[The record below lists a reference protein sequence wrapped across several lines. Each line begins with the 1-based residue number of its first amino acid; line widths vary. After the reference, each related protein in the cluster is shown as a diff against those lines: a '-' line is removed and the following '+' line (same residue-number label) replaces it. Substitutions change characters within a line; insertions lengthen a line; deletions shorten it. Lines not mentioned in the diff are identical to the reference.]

1 MYNAINSLSL
11 VSFLSRKVSMPKI
24 TRSSP
29 LITSDTFK
37 PENAKILYIGDHFNN
52 SCFYLINA
60 SYKDKIEKKY
70 VDIGEL
76 HSLDIDFYNCK
87 TQEKLPIYSVKY
99 RKGTNGKPILIAT
112 PATMKFD
119 TSPYG
124 PETEYF
130 VFDDCGNIDNPDAY
144 HSNFNEQEKL
154 YYFNKFTE
162 SQAMREI
169 KSYRNALTQK
179 QTRGN
184 QCIILAQKI
193 KALDYFI
200 RAAENLEGEVLMQ
213 ILTDPYNEIYKSL
226 IKPRPTCINFFN
238 FFSINTSAR
247 SAEETNTYKLLE
259 NLKKHPSYSYLSEV
273 YVDTENSHSQLG
285 L

>member
-1 MYNAINSLSL
+1 
-11 VSFLSRKVSMPKI
+11 MPKN
-24 TRSSP
+24 TRSSS
-29 LITSDTFK
+29 LMSSNTFK
-37 PENAKILYIGDHFNN
+37 PENARILYIGDHLNS
-52 SCFYLINA
+52 SCFYILNV

-70 VDIGEL
+70 VDLGEP

-99 RKGTNGKPILIAT
+99 RKGSNGKPILVAT
-112 PATMKFD
+112 PAIMKFD
-119 TSPYG
+119 TSPYSS
-124 PETEYF
+124 ETEYF
-130 VFDDCGNIDNPDAY
+130 VFNDGRIIDNPEAY

-154 YYFNKFTE
+154 YYFNKFIE

-179 QTRGN
+179 QSQGN

-193 KALDYFI
+193 KALNYFI
-200 RAAENLEGEVLMQ
+200 KAAENLEGEALMQ
-213 ILTDPYNEIYKSL
+213 ILADPHHEIYKTL

-247 SAEETNTYKLLE
+247 SAKETNTYKLLE
-259 NLKKHPSYSYLSEV
+259 NLKKHPCYSYLSEG
-273 YVDTENSHSQLG
+273 YVDTQNCNSQLE